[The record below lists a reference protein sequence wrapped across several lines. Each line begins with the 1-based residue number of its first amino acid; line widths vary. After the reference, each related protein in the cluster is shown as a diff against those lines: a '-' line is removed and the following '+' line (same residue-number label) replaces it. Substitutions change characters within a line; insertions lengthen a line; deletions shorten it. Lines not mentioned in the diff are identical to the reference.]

1 MKKNTYELQIVRWL
15 LILFML
21 LLGACRP
28 QEDNTQPTPTLT
40 SIRITPQ
47 ITDIPSPTPT
57 ETLAPSTRTP
67 PCAAAPMNRL
77 IVQERGRVTDNGE
90 KLNLRR
96 GPGTDQQIIQ
106 RIDPGEIFMVLD
118 GPTCAETYVW
128 YQVDYQG
135 AQGWIAE
142 GDFERYYTEPYLP
155 G

>member
-1 MKKNTYELQIVRWL
+1 MKMQRILTVRWL
-15 LILFML
+15 FILVLL

-28 QEDNTQPTPTLT
+28 QENRVQPTQPTTT

-47 ITDIPSPTPT
+47 LTATIAPPTPIAT
-57 ETLAPSTRTP
+57 IAPITRTP
-67 PCAAAPMNRL
+67 PCEGAPINRL

-96 GPGTDQQIIQ
+96 APGTDQQIIM
-106 RIDPGEIFMVLD
+106 RIDPGETFMVLD

-135 AQGWIAE
+135 TQGWIAE
-142 GDFERYYTEPYLP
+142 GDIEQYYTEPYLP